1 MPNSPL
7 LHPAELG
14 HRVRRAF
21 RARVSGDPTG
31 APDWVREIALVG
43 DGPGWFEPD
52 GVVWR
57 VHGDLS
63 TLVGGVAALL
73 GQGAHPLAMAGVARH
88 SSYRSDPWARL
99 AGTARWLTVSTFGS
113 AELAEREAA
122 RVRGMHGRVRG
133 TTDDGRAYS
142 ASDPALLRWVHL
154 AFTDAF
160 LGAQEAVGH
169 ALAPRFGRNWADTY
183 VADWSRSAR
192 ALGAEDLPVSRRELA
207 EALRAMEPDLEP
219 VPAELLAFLSAPGGL
234 NRAERIFYS
243 GLASAGA
250 LVLSPSVAPFAGVP
264 GRGDRPPAARFR
276 LQRTRWQLRTF
287 QLALGPHSPSEDA
300 ARYRIGLGGPPD
312 WLS

>member
-1 MPNSPL
+1 MPDSPIP
-7 LHPAELG
+7 HPADLA

-43 DGPGWFEPD
+43 EGPGWFEPD

-113 AELAEREAA
+113 AELAGRESARIRGMHE
-122 RVRGMHGRVRG
+122 RVRGR
-133 TTDDGRAYS
+133 TDDGRAYA

-160 LGAQEAVGH
+160 LGAQEAIGQD
-169 ALAPRFGRNWADTY
+169 LAPQFGRNWADTY

-192 ALGAEDLPVSRRELA
+192 ALGAEDLPVNRRELA
-207 EALRAMEPDLEP
+207 EALRAVEPDLEP
-219 VPAELLAFLSAPGGL
+219 VPAELLTFLSAPGGL
-234 NRAERIFYS
+234 NWAERIFYN

-250 LVLSPSVAPFAGVP
+250 LVVSPSVAPLAGVP
-264 GRGDRPPAARFR
+264 GRGDRSPTARFR

-300 ARYRIGLGGPPD
+300 ARYRVGLAGRPD
-312 WLS
+312 WLD